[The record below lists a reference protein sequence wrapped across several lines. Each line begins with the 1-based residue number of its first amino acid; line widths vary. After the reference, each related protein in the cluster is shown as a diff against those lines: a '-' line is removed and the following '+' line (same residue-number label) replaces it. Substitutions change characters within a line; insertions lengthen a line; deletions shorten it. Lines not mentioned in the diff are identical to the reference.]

1 LLFEGQLVELLFG
14 LEFELLDASL
24 DLLNGLLDLVELL
37 V

>member
-14 LEFELLDASL
+14 LKFELLDASL